1 VSSHMFEALP
11 PIVTYRA
18 SRLLQRSNLNEVETE
33 YWWRVIEAEWVAMVF
48 CRFCADM
55 SQRRLMWRLP
65 ARARRGINEMGVE
78 KVFIGSPYGL
88 ATVRIW
94 LREYDVHSLTAKTM
108 TYTIRGP
115 TFNESALYEPREEFF
130 RQ

>member
-1 VSSHMFEALP
+1 VSSHMFVALP

-18 SRLLQRSNLNEVETE
+18 SRILQRSNLNEVETE
-33 YWWRVIEAEWVAMVF
+33 YWWRVFEAEWVAMVF
-48 CRFCADM
+48 SRFCADM

-78 KVFIGSPYGL
+78 KLFIGSPDGL

-94 LREYDVHSLTAKTM
+94 LR
-108 TYTIRGP
+108 
-115 TFNESALYEPREEFF
+115 
-130 RQ
+130 